1 MVCGYRVINQHTGIL
16 ESPIMIRE
24 SPLNFYYHQ
33 DCTWLL
39 DSNVE
44 RHLTI
49 EIGSSQSRECK
60 IILRKKL
67 TKVDAL
73 VEKYLITGFLQRH
86 NKTNQL

>member
-16 ESPIMIRE
+16 ESPIMIRD

-49 EIGSSQSRECK
+49 EIGSSQSRK
-60 IILRKKL
+60 YKLLRYKL
-67 TKVDAL
+67 TTFDNKEL
-73 VEKYLITGFLQRH
+73 NCEFLQIT
-86 NKTNQL
+86 K